1 MPENF
6 ATFGSYLLLKS
17 RATDALGELWRAGE
31 MERTGFKRI
40 VWLRLFNHKGLDRS
54 ALESDV
60 AAANQVAAL
69 LQGANVARA
78 VTCGV
83 EDGVPFM
90 AWDFVPG
97 QPLDQLLARVA
108 SEQFPVAIDNVLL
121 ITEKIAAAL
130 AAALTV
136 ERGGEPLIHGFLTP
150 GMVMVGNDGEA
161 AVSGFG
167 LTRGLLAN
175 LDRLE
180 VQALAAPYLAP
191 EVLSTANASRRSD
204 VYSLGAILYH
214 LLCGQALPADP
225 RLRGDALSAPQLA
238 HDEGP
243 VPDDVAAI
251 LRKALATRP
260 EERFSSA
267 VDFKRELEKLL
278 YGGAYSPTTF
288 NLALFMDRLYR
299 QEIEEED
306 RELQREKSL
315 DVTPYYK
322 PPKGANEVS
331 AAVAEVARPSRVP
344 LLVAAAA
351 VVVLGG
357 VVLFLLFGRP
367 APPAVD
373 EAAQKQMFT
382 ELVQSEVARQLAER
396 EAQLRQELEAEKG
409 KTAEV
414 RAQLDKLQKAAAAG
428 AQRLSAD
435 EQARLEE
442 AKRLLAAREAE
453 ERRREEE
460 LAKVRQQRAEAQA
473 AAIRPTPPPAAVATA
488 VPSPAPTSAPVVAAV
503 EPTAAPLAAVS
514 TAVPTPRPVATAV
527 PAPAATA
534 AAGIG
539 LGGAAVQ
546 EGDYVDFTQLDT
558 QPEILTRENVVLPRT
573 VQRMGQGSGTVIVKA
588 LVNHRGVVEQVEVL
602 RGFPITRYGID
613 EACVEA
619 VKKYRFKPAT
629 KNGVRV
635 KTHTTV
641 TLPIDLSKVVTR

>member
-1 MPENF
+1 MRENF
-6 ATFGSYLLLKS
+6 AAFGSYLLLKA
-17 RATDALGELWRAGE
+17 RTTDALGELWRAGE

-60 AAANQVAAL
+60 AAASQVAAL
-69 LQGANVARA
+69 LKGANVARA

-83 EDGVPFM
+83 EEGVPFM

-108 SEQFPVAIDNVLL
+108 SEMFPVAIDNALL

-130 AAALTV
+130 ATGLTV

-161 AVSGFG
+161 VVSGFG

-243 VPDDVAAI
+243 VPNDVVAI
-251 LRKALATRP
+251 LRKALAARP

-267 VDFKRELEKLL
+267 VDFRRELEKLL

-299 QEIEEED
+299 QEIEAED
-306 RELQREKSL
+306 RELQREKNL

-322 PPKGANEVS
+322 PPKGAAEIS
-331 AAVAEVARPSRVP
+331 AAVTEVAKPSRLP
-344 LLVAAAA
+344 LLLAAAA
-351 VVVLGG
+351 VVILGA
-357 VVLFLLFGRP
+357 VVLFLLLNRP
-367 APPAVD
+367 APPTVD
-373 EAAQKQMFT
+373 VS

-396 EAQLRQELEAEKG
+396 EAQLRQELEAEKE

-414 RAQLDKLQKAAAAG
+414 RSQLEKLQKAAAAG
-428 AQRLSAD
+428 PQRLSAD

-460 LAKVRQQRAEAQA
+460 LAKVRQQRAEVQA
-473 AAIRPTPPPAAVATA
+473 ATIRPTSPPTAVAVA
-488 VPSPAPTSAPVVAAV
+488 VPSPVPTAAPVVAAV
-503 EPTAAPLAAVS
+503 EPTEVPVA
-514 TAVPTPRPVATAV
+514 AVPTATPTPRSVATA
-527 PAPAATA
+527 ALAQGATA

-558 QPEILTRENVVLPRT
+558 PPEILTRENVILPRT
-573 VQRMGQGSGTVIVKA
+573 AQRMGQGSGTVIVKA

-602 RGFPITRYGID
+602 RGFPIARYGID

-629 KNGVRV
+629 KNGARV

>member
-1 MPENF
+1 MAESF
-6 ATFGSYLLLKS
+6 ATFGSYLLLKG

-40 VWLRLFNHKGLDRS
+40 AWVRLFNHRGLDRS

-60 AAANQVAAL
+60 GVANQVAAHL
-69 LQGANVARA
+69 KGSNVARS

-83 EDGVPFM
+83 EDGVPYM

-108 SEQFPVAIDNVLL
+108 AEQFPVAIDNALL
-121 ITEKIAAAL
+121 ITEKISAAL
-130 AAALTV
+130 AAGLTV

-161 AVSGFG
+161 VVAGFG
-167 LTRGLLAN
+167 LMRGLLAN
-175 LDRLE
+175 LDRVE
-180 VQALAAPYLAP
+180 VQAMAAPYLAP
-191 EVLSTANASRRSD
+191 EVLNTASASRRSD

-214 LLCGQALPADP
+214 LLCGQALPTDP
-225 RLRGDALSAPQLA
+225 DQRGEALTAPQLA
-238 HDEGP
+238 LDEGP
-243 VPDDVAAI
+243 VPDDVLAI
-251 LRKALATRP
+251 LRKALASRP

-267 VDFKRELEKLL
+267 VDFKRDLEKLL

-299 QEIEEED
+299 QDIEDED

-322 PPKGANEVS
+322 PPKGVGEVP
-331 AAVAEVARPSRVP
+331 AAVAEMAKPSRMP
-344 LLVAAAA
+344 LLVAAGA
-351 VVVLGG
+351 VVVLGA
-357 VVLFLLFGRP
+357 VVLFLLFGRQ
-367 APPAVD
+367 APPTVD

-396 EAQLRQELEAEKG
+396 EAQLRQELEAEKE

-414 RAQLDKLQKAAAAG
+414 RQQLDKLQKAASTG
-428 AQRLSAD
+428 AQRLSAE

-442 AKRLLAAREAE
+442 ARRLLAAREAE

-460 LAKVRQQRAEAQA
+460 LAKVQQQRAEAQA
-473 AAIRPTPPPAAVATA
+473 AAVRPTPQPTAVAER
-488 VPSPAPTSAPVVAAV
+488 V
-503 EPTAAPLAAVS
+503 PTAAPAQSTVVAAALEP
-514 TAVPTPRPVATAV
+514 TAVPVVPVATVAPTPE
-527 PAPAATA
+527 PASAPVA
-534 AAGIG
+534 AAPGIG
-539 LGGAAVQ
+539 LGGADVR
-546 EGDYVDFTQLDT
+546 EGDFVDYTQLDT
-558 QPEILTRENVVLPRT
+558 PPEILVKESVVLPRT
-573 VQRMGQGSGTVIVKA
+573 VQRIGQGSGTVILKA
-588 LVNHRGVVEQVEVL
+588 LVNHQGAVEQVEVL
-602 RGFPITRYGID
+602 RGFPVPRYGID
-613 EACVEA
+613 EACIEA

-629 KNGVRV
+629 KNGLRV

-641 TLPIDLSKVVTR
+641 TLPIDLSRVR